1 MTTTNTTIGV
11 SSDVPMSRLRRTSSR
26 AATIIGIA
34 ALAWLSGAGIADA
47 DTAEGTAVLAATW
60 NPLDG
65 VLPDFSLWGTGVGD
79 SWRRLM
85 GAFWA
90 ACLAVCAIWVLIAGV
105 RMGMANRRGMAG
117 QQVEAKAS
125 FVDAATGLGACA
137 GASIIIGGVL
147 FAVSG

>member
-1 MTTTNTTIGV
+1 MTTSNNTT
-11 SSDVPMSRLRRTSSR
+11 SRLRRNSIR
-26 AATIIGIA
+26 AATIVGVA
-34 ALAWLSGAGIADA
+34 ALAWLTSAGIAGA
-47 DTAEGTAVLAATW
+47 DTTDGTVVLAASW
-60 NPLDG
+60 NPIGD

-90 ACLAVCAIWVLIAGV
+90 ACLAACAVWVIIASV
-105 RMGMANRRGMAG
+105 KMAMANRRGMAG

-125 FVDAATGLGACA
+125 FMDALTGLGACA

-147 FAVSG
+147 FAVGG